1 MTSRRSAER
10 ASGSSRRSAEHG
22 FGPSGRSAEHGFT
35 LVEVMVALMIF
46 GMIAAAG
53 VAILSFSIRAQAA
66 TAARLDDG
74 SALARTLSALSADL
88 AQAMPRAA
96 RDEGGTLRP
105 AFIGEAGTLLLV
117 RGGWTNIDAAPRAT
131 EQKVGWELADDTLVR
146 SGYPQIDGAAP
157 LPPVPM
163 LAGVRGLRLR
173 YRYAG
178 AWSDRWDGA
187 GGVPLPQAVEMT
199 IERANGISW
208 RTMFLV
214 GTGYGPAPQPSPSSS
229 ATGNPNPNPTPNAR

>member
-1 MTSRRSAER
+1 VTRRRSV
-10 ASGSSRRSAEHG
+10 GHDVI
-22 FGPSGRSAEHGFT
+22 PSGRPGEHGFT

-74 SALARTLSALSADL
+74 SALARTISALSADL

-105 AFIGEAGTLLLV
+105 AFIGEAGTLMLV

-131 EQKVGWELADDTLVR
+131 EQKVGWQIVDNALVR

-163 LAGVRGLRLR
+163 LAGVQALRLR

-199 IERANGISW
+199 IDRANGVSW

-214 GTGYGPAPQPSPSSS
+214 GTGYGATRLPDPSLSGTATPSP
-229 ATGNPNPNPTPNAR
+229 TPTANAR